1 MGTPGTARLQRGEVG
16 VTATLVAKKVPGGSG
31 GARYG
36 HCWLVPRPEVLEL
49 LGGPYEAFLAPPFGI
64 KTE

>member
-49 LGGPYEAFLAPPFGI
+49 LGGPYQAFLAPPSA
-64 KTE
+64 